1 MLIQYFKIL
10 FSLILLASL
19 LHAQEKVLPKDSIQ
33 ALVAKVKKAP
43 PSQKRVLMNQ
53 LKVKLRSMNK
63 ETRKNVMMNLRQA
76 FNKRHNTMNIKQ
88 MQTMHKQGST
98 MMNSYKDMQEYM
110 NRDSIMPNT
119 MPNTMPTRPTQPSQP
134 MPMRGN

>member
-1 MLIQYFKIL
+1 MVIQFFKIL
-10 FSLILLASL
+10 FSLILLASVL
-19 LHAQEKVLPKDSIQ
+19 SAQEKVLPKDSIQ
-33 ALVAKVKKAP
+33 TLVAKVKKAP
-43 PSQKRVLMNQ
+43 PSQRRVLMNQ
-53 LKVKLRSMNK
+53 LKVKLRSMNQ

-76 FNKRHNTMNIKQ
+76 FNKHHNTMNIKQ

-110 NRDSIMPNT
+110 NRDSMMPSTTPGT
-119 MPNTMPTRPTQPSQP
+119 MPVRPTQPRQP